1 MTARAKVEKI
11 RERAMCEAYDIA
23 CKPCQLTPCDVDML
37 YKLMDIAKDT
47 YEASK
52 YAMEVADLATHAAA
66 SRCEMNPYV
75 GMMMEEHHDHDA
87 AAAKA

>member
-1 MTARAKVEKI
+1 
-11 RERAMCEAYDIA
+11 
-23 CKPCQLTPCDVDML
+23 
-37 YKLMDIAKDT
+37 MDIAKDT

-66 SRCEMNPYV
+66 RRCEMNPYV
-75 GMMMEEHHDHDA
+75 GMPIMEEHHEHHDA